1 MSVIEEQESKVVRRL
16 KEEREKAQLSQ
27 LELSLRSGVSQNM
40 ITYVETGKRTPTLTT
55 ILKLCLAL
63 GISPAVLFADSQQEV
78 NEARAKVIEL
88 VNRYMS

>member
-16 KEEREKAQLSQ
+16 KEERERAQLSQ

-55 ILKLCLAL
+55 ILKLCSAM
-63 GISPAVLFADSQQEV
+63 GINPAVLFADSQQEV
-78 NEARAKVIEL
+78 KEARAKVIEL

>member
-55 ILKLCLAL
+55 ILKLCSAL
-63 GISPAVLFADSQQEV
+63 GINPAVLFADSQQEV

>member
-1 MSVIEEQESKVVRRL
+1 MVRRL

-55 ILKLCLAL
+55 ILKLCSAL

>member
-55 ILKLCLAL
+55 ILKLCSAL
-63 GISPAVLFADSQQEV
+63 GISPAVLFSDSQQEV